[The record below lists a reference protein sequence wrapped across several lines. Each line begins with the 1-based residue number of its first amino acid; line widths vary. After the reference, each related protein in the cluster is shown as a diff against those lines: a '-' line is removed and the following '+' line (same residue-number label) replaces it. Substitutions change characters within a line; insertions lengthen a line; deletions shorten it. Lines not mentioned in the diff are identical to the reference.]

1 MHLKSFVFTEV
12 SSSEVARKT
21 FEKFQFLQ
29 INMAIIKVE
38 AEFSEESN
46 NVSNQRLCLI
56 ILCGREKKLSVG
68 SWTTLIKAQA
78 KRRTFH
84 ETNQT
89 W

>member
-46 NVSNQRLCLI
+46 NVSNQRLCQI
-56 ILCGREKKLSVG
+56 IL
-68 SWTTLIKAQA
+68 
-78 KRRTFH
+78 
-84 ETNQT
+84 
-89 W
+89 

>member
-1 MHLKSFVFTEV
+1 MQLKSFVFTEV

-56 ILCGREKKLSVG
+56 IL
-68 SWTTLIKAQA
+68 
-78 KRRTFH
+78 
-84 ETNQT
+84 
-89 W
+89 

>member
-21 FEKFQFLQ
+21 FE

-56 ILCGREKKLSVG
+56 IL
-68 SWTTLIKAQA
+68 
-78 KRRTFH
+78 
-84 ETNQT
+84 
-89 W
+89 